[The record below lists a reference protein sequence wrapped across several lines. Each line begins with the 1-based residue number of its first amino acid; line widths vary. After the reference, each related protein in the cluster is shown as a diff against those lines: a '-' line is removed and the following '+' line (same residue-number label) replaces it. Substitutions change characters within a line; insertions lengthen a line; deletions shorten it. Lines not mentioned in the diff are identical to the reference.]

1 MSRIAPA
8 LVLALSA
15 AACTPGGISA
25 AGSGMPGSPG
35 GKSVTTIDVNLTL
48 HAAPVQLAQG
58 SAAGYAPAQSTVAV
72 GSFVQFVNSD
82 GFAHTVT
89 AIPGSSNFPASSP
102 FGVSAQTQSGADVSA
117 AWSSGTLQSGGRS
130 QLISIDKPGT
140 YLYGC
145 FFHYGAPMRGAIVAR

>member
-1 MSRIAPA
+1 MKRIAVA
-8 LVLALSA
+8 AALAL
-15 AACTPGGISA
+15 AACTPGASSA
-25 AGSGMPGSPG
+25 PGGGMPPNPG
-35 GKSVTTIDVNLTL
+35 GTVTTIDVNLTL

-58 SAAGYAPAQSTVAV
+58 TAAGYAPAQTAVAA

-89 AIPGSSNFPASSP
+89 AIPGASTFPAGSP
-102 FGVSAQTQSGADVSA
+102 FTTSAQTQTGAAVSG
-117 AWSSGTLQSGGRS
+117 AWSSGTLAAGARS

-145 FFHYGAPMRGAIVAR
+145 FFHYGAPMRGAIVAK